1 MEKTRIIFFDI
12 KDYDREFFEKYGKNY
27 NYEMSF
33 FKSRLSLENVHLTK
47 GYDVVCAFTNDDIG
61 KETIDAMAENGVRLL
76 AMRCAGFNNVSLK
89 DIHNRFKVVRVP
101 AYSPHAIAEYTV
113 GLILAVNRKINK
125 AYVRTREG
133 NFSINGLMGVDL
145 YGKTAGIIGTGKIG
159 QILIKILK
167 GFDMK
172 VIAYDLF
179 PNQKVAE
186 ELGFE
191 YVSLDELYANS
202 DIISLNCPLTKDTQY
217 MINRRSMLKMKDG
230 VILVNTGRG
239 QLIDSADLV
248 EALKDKKVGAV
259 ALDVY
264 EEEEDYFFEDKSTQ
278 VIEDD
283 ILGRLLSF
291 YNVLITSH
299 QAYFTK
305 EAVEAITVTT
315 LNNIKDFIEGKPLAN
330 EVPQS

>member
-1 MEKTRIIFFDI
+1 MEKTKIIFFDI
-12 KDYDREFFEKYGKNY
+12 KEYDKEFFKKYGVNF
-27 NYEMSF
+27 NFEMTF
-33 FKSRLSLENVHLTK
+33 LKVKLSEETANLTK
-47 GYDVVCAFTNDDIG
+47 GYDVVCGFTSDDIN
-61 KETIDAMAENGVRLL
+61 KKTIDIMANNGIKLL

-113 GLILAVNRKINK
+113 GLLMSVNRKIHK
-125 AYVRTREG
+125 AYARTREG
-133 NFSINGLMGVDL
+133 NFSINGLVGFDL
-145 YGKTAGIIGTGKIG
+145 YKKTAGIIGTGKIG

-167 GFDMK
+167 GFDMN
-172 VIAYDLF
+172 VVAYDLF
-179 PNQKVAE
+179 PNQKVAD

-191 YVSLDELYANS
+191 YVSLDELYTKS
-202 DIISLNCPLTKDTQY
+202 DVISLNCPLTNETKY
-217 MINRRSMLKMKDG
+217 MINRNSMKKMKDG
-230 VILVNTGRG
+230 VIIVNTGRG
-239 QLIDSADLV
+239 ALIDSVDLV

-299 QAYFTK
+299 QAYFTH
-305 EAVEAITVTT
+305 EALEAITLTT
-315 LNNIKDFIEGKPLAN
+315 LNNIQDFIDGKELIN
-330 EVPQS
+330 EVHQN

>member
-239 QLIDSADLV
+239 QLIESADLV

-315 LNNIKDFIEGKPLAN
+315 LNNIKDFIEGKPLVN
-330 EVPQS
+330 EVPQN

>member
-33 FKSRLSLENVHLTK
+33 FKSRLSLENVHLTR

-315 LNNIKDFIEGKPLAN
+315 LNNIKDFVEGKPLVN

>member
-47 GYDVVCAFTNDDIG
+47 GYDVVCAFTNDDISKG
-61 KETIDAMAENGVRLL
+61 TIDAMAENGVRLL

-89 DIHNRFKVVRVP
+89 DINERFKVVRVP

-159 QILIKILK
+159 QILIKILR

-172 VIAYDLF
+172 VIAYDIF

-264 EEEEDYFFEDKSTQ
+264 EEEENYFFQDKSTQ

-315 LNNIKDFIEGKPLAN
+315 LNNIKDFVEGKPLVN
-330 EVPQS
+330 EVPQN

>member
-179 PNQKVAE
+179 PNQKAAD
-186 ELGFE
+186 ELDFE

-315 LNNIKDFIEGKPLAN
+315 LNNIKDFIEGKPLVN

>member
-47 GYDVVCAFTNDDIG
+47 GYDVVCGFANDNIN
-61 KETIDAMAENGVRLL
+61 KETIDIMVENGIKLL

-113 GLILAVNRKINK
+113 GLILAVNRKIHK

-315 LNNIKDFIEGKPLAN
+315 LNNIKDFIEGKPLVN

>member
-27 NYEMSF
+27 NFEMSF
-33 FKSRLSLENVHLTK
+33 FKSKLSLENVNLTK
-47 GYDVVCAFTNDDIG
+47 GYDVVCAFTNDDISKG
-61 KETIDAMAENGVRLL
+61 TIDAMAENGVRLL

-89 DIHNRFKVVRVP
+89 DINERFKVVRVP

-159 QILIKILK
+159 QILIKILR

-202 DIISLNCPLTKDTQY
+202 DIISLNCPLTKETQY

-239 QLIDSADLV
+239 MLIDSADLV
-248 EALKDKKVGAV
+248 EALKDKKIGAV

-291 YNVLITSH
+291 YNVLLTSH
-299 QAYFTK
+299 QAYFTQ
-305 EAVEAITVTT
+305 EAVDAITLTT
-315 LNNIKDFIEGKPLAN
+315 LNNIKDFVEGKELVN
-330 EVPQS
+330 EVPQN

>member
-330 EVPQS
+330 EVPQN

>member
-239 QLIDSADLV
+239 MLIDSADLV
-248 EALKDKKVGAV
+248 EALKEKKIGAV

-264 EEEEDYFFEDKSTQ
+264 EEEENYFFEDKSTQ

-315 LNNIKDFIEGKPLAN
+315 LNNIKDFVEGKPLVN
-330 EVPQS
+330 EVPQN